1 MRFKFLTSSR
11 VKDLINKQKDV
22 RVYFDRCFF
31 SKKKTH
37 STHFLECWRD
47 FFFLDPQKHM
57 RVPFS

>member
-31 SKKKTH
+31 FFFEKKTLN
-37 STHFLECWRD
+37 SFFGMLEG
-47 FFFLDPQKHM
+47 FFF
-57 RVPFS
+57 S